1 MRLFLFYIGKPRD
14 AALNAYTSEFLKRCG
29 RWADVETRAIDPG
42 RFDWS
47 KHRLARKV
55 FLDPAGRSIDSAGM
69 AALVAQA
76 ELDAKDLVFLIGA
89 HEGLTDAQRQIA
101 DQLVSLSPLTFS
113 HELARA
119 ILAEQIYRAFA
130 TLRGHPYVR

>member
-14 AALNAYTSEFLKRCG
+14 AALNAYTGEFLKRAG
-29 RWADVETRAIDPG
+29 RWAEIETRAIDPE

-47 KHRLARKV
+47 KHRLARKI
-55 FLDPAGRSIDSAGM
+55 FLDPAGRTIDSAGM

-89 HEGLTDAQRQIA
+89 HEGLTSAQRQIA
-101 DQLVSLSPLTFS
+101 DQLISLSPLTFS